1 LEIITRPDDKANRI
15 LTFQDNYNKLLEE
28 KSNIIND
35 RTAINHLV
43 AKLDELYDT
52 LWVSIEGK
60 KNQAIDKRK
69 FLIASPWINSEVEKV
84 VEVGKNILQTELDYL
99 VDMLAFIIVV
109 QLQSEG
115 RNSDPIIDHLC
126 LGIFIN

>member
-1 LEIITRPDDKANRI
+1 MEIITRPDDKANRI

-43 AKLDELYDT
+43 AKLDELYDS

-84 VEVGKNILQTELDYL
+84 VEVGKNILQKELDYL

-126 LGIFIN
+126 LGTFIN